1 MKEQN
6 LENMIWEGRGKK
18 TQQNSD
24 RDNSNLCEIHNNLS
38 AQCACFE
45 ILQYNT
51 LVPCADGTNDS
62 STKRLMFQVLFFF
75 IVSYRLGALKI
86 YKKDE
91 MIFAKNYARFYEKK

>member
-75 IVSYRLGALKI
+75 HKI
-86 YKKDE
+86 LQNSLQKPFQF
-91 MIFAKNYARFYEKK
+91 IFLFFL